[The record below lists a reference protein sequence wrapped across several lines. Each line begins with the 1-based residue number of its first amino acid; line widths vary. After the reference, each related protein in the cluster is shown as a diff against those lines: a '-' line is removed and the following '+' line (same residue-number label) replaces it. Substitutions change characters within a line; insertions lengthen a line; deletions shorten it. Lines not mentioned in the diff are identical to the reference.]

1 MELRNVSLRQHELKQ
16 DAELTCEMRCVGGI
30 PISSWFC
37 SVFSSLRCAICGSI
51 SCNRGPRLALN
62 VSYFL
67 CVSHFFTRERGG
79 WEELTL
85 SAIASQPSIS
95 SASSSSSL
103 GTSHC
108 LSSSAGTKRLSKS
121 ADAAGG
127 RWSLAVLF
135 SFSARDAEG
144 VPARG
149 RMGRLR
155 GPRAGGGMGV
165 CVCLFSGGGARLRL
179 GLFTCT
185 GGCDC
190 GWVCLAND

>member
-1 MELRNVSLRQHELKQ
+1 MELQNVSLRQHKLKQ

-37 SVFSSLRCAICGSI
+37 SVCSSLRCTICGSL

-62 VSYFL
+62 VSYSLVLATFSL
-67 CVSHFFTRERGG
+67 EEGEDG
-79 WEELTL
+79 ELTL

-121 ADAAGG
+121 ADAASG
-127 RWSLAVLF
+127 RWSSAVLF

-155 GPRAGGGMGV
+155 GARAGGGIGV
-165 CVCLFSGGGARLRL
+165 FVCLLSGGGARPPLA
-179 GLFTCT
+179 LFTCT
-185 GGCDC
+185 GGCGC

>member
-1 MELRNVSLRQHELKQ
+1 MELRNVSLRQRKLKQ
-16 DAELTCEMRCVGGI
+16 DTELTCEMRCVGGI

-37 SVFSSLRCAICGSI
+37 SVCSSLRCTICGSL

-62 VSYFL
+62 VSYSLVLATF
-67 CVSHFFTRERGG
+67 SHERGKDG
-79 WEELTL
+79 ELTL

-121 ADAAGG
+121 ADAASG
-127 RWSLAVLF
+127 RWSSAVLF

-155 GPRAGGGMGV
+155 GARAGGGIGV
-165 CVCLFSGGGARLRL
+165 FVCLLSGGARPPLT
-179 GLFTCT
+179 LFTCT
-185 GGCDC
+185 GGCGC
-190 GWVCLAND
+190 GWLCLAND